1 MKGFTFSCLSFD
13 FSLSGSSSH
22 FLLSA
27 FCHRGLR
34 WSRWSRRHY
43 RRFHSTNCHYLQC
56 FSQARNWDYAVIV
69 FTPALRSSGFTLS
82 HLLTFLHSPWTRTDF
97 LAFVLVWWLSSCSK
111 DSQLYLLIQSSHEI
125 SLVCPTKLK
134 GSRRSN
140 LRVLISRFRSY
151 LLVFFLLQHQLS

>member
-82 HLLTFLHSPWTRTDF
+82 HLLLHSLWTRRAYLTKIDS
-97 LAFVLVWWLSSCSK
+97 AAIESSQRRPNATSVREVGKKAALLTGTGGGVIEVSAVVGRSK
-111 DSQLYLLIQSSHEI
+111 DFVYPLEGLSH
-125 SLVCPTKLK
+125 
-134 GSRRSN
+134 
-140 LRVLISRFRSY
+140 FQWY
-151 LLVFFLLQHQLS
+151 WDF